1 MKEKVTI
8 NHVKQTK
15 ELLQRFELEENEITK
30 IMSVYKF
37 EKIKKGDIFIQEGE
51 STKKV
56 GILFG
61 GILYAYSTNK
71 DGDKN
76 ISRFFYLPDNVI
88 VVNLESFIHDIKSEE
103 TIECFEDAFIV
114 TIEKSDLYK
123 LYEEIPQLNS
133 IGRLLAEDSYI
144 KALRKIKL
152 LQTKNARDRIL
163 ILREQSPELFK
174 KLPGSYIA
182 SYLGMHRN
190 TYNNAFSSI

>member
-1 MKEKVTI
+1 M
-8 NHVKQTK
+8 
-15 ELLQRFELEENEITK
+15 
-30 IMSVYKF
+30 
-37 EKIKKGDIFIQEGE
+37 
-51 STKKV
+51 

-71 DGDKN
+71 NGEKN

-103 TIECFEDAFIV
+103 TIECFEDAYMV
-114 TIEKSDLYK
+114 TIEKTELNK

-152 LQTKNARDRIL
+152 LQTKNAKDRIL
-163 ILREQSPELFK
+163 VLREQSPELFK
-174 KLPGSYIA
+174 KLPSSYIA

-190 TYNNAFSSI
+190 TYNKAFSSI